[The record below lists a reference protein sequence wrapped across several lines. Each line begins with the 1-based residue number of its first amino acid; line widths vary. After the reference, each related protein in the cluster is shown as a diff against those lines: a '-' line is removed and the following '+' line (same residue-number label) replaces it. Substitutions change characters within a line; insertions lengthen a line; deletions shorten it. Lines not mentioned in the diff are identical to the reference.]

1 MNLFS
6 HYKKTAMKNLILLFI
21 VFTTTLAFSQKST
34 KDLLQ
39 GKWQSTEDKTNIL
52 WFEGNLRKESNDGKN
67 WDSEEFVFSNK
78 CENESDSETGSDSN
92 ATFYISCP
100 ESDLCWEVTS
110 VTTTSLTLTYTGR
123 GNNLF
128 YKKIK

>member
-1 MNLFS
+1 
-6 HYKKTAMKNLILLFI
+6 MKNLILLLI

-39 GKWQSTEDKTNIL
+39 GKWQSTDDKTNIL

-78 CENESDSETGSDSN
+78 CKNESDSETGSDSK
-92 ATFYISCP
+92 ATFYISCA

-110 VTTTSLTLTYTGR
+110 VTPASLTLTYTGR